1 MGKIYE
7 RIDEQLQAY
16 IDAQQMFFVAT
27 APLSKE
33 GRVNLSPRGLD
44 SFRVL
49 DERTVA
55 FVDLTGSGAETIA
68 HLKENG
74 RITIMFCAFA
84 GAPKIVRLQ
93 GTGQVIAVGDE
104 GFDALQERLPRIPG
118 VRAIIKI
125 DCQRI
130 SDSCGFGVPEY
141 EYLGERTQLT
151 DWAERKGPEVV
162 LEYQRENNRVSID
175 GLPGLDV

>member
-1 MGKIYE
+1 MGKIYDT
-7 RIDEQLQAY
+7 ITEQLQAY
-16 IDAQQMFFVAT
+16 IDSQQMFFVAT
-27 APLSKE
+27 APLASD
-33 GRVNLSPRGLD
+33 GHVNVSPRGLD

-49 DERTVA
+49 DDRTVA

-74 RITIMFCAFA
+74 RITIMFCAFT

-93 GTGQVIAVGDE
+93 GTGEVVAVGDAE
-104 GFDALQERLPRIPG
+104 FDALQEQLPRIPG

-125 DCQRI
+125 NCTRI

-141 EYLGERTQLT
+141 EYLG
-151 DWAERKGPEVV
+151 
-162 LEYQRENNRVSID
+162 
-175 GLPGLDV
+175 

>member
-7 RIDEQLQAY
+7 IIDEQLQAY

-27 APLSKE
+27 APLSAQ

-49 DERTVA
+49 DQRTVA

-74 RITIMFCAFA
+74 RITVMFCAFT
-84 GAPKIVRLQ
+84 GPPKIVRLQ
-93 GTGQVIAVGDE
+93 GTGTVIAVGDE
-104 GFDALQERLPRIPG
+104 EFDALQERLPRIPG

-125 DCQRI
+125 DCERI

-151 DWAERKGPEVV
+151 DWADRKGPEGM
-162 LEYQRENNRVSID
+162 LEYQQANNRVSID